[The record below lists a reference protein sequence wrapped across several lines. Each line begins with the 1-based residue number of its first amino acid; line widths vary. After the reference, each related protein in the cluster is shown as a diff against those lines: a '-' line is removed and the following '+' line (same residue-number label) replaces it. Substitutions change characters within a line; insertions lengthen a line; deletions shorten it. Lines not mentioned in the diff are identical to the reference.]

1 MKVFDCLLLQ
11 AIEKDID
18 LHQLVDIDDLLN
30 MHPVKKSQ
38 IKILGSNS
46 MSPTSHLHP
55 FIASPLPPP
64 SGQVT
69 SRGSRRC

>member
-1 MKVFDCLLLQ
+1 MKVFDCLFLQ

-38 IKILGSNS
+38 IKILGTNSNS
-46 MSPTSHLHP
+46 MSPASHPHP
-55 FIASPLPPP
+55 SLLLLLLL
-64 SGQVT
+64 V
-69 SRGSRRC
+69 R

>member
-38 IKILGSNS
+38 IKILGTNSNS
-46 MSPTSHLHP
+46 MSPALHHH
-55 FIASPLPPP
+55 P
-64 SGQVT
+64 SLLLLLLLV
-69 SRGSRRC
+69 R